1 MHLSAITK
9 MVARGN
15 NDKHFTV
22 MLTCQFI
29 HMGQKGNHSKQ
40 KGPIIHSVKSQVN
53 TTCIYEDDTLST
65 LIMTMKILDQLL
77 SSCANSLVLLT
88 QLRKQLKQKWFAMG
102 TQTLF

>member
-9 MVARGN
+9 GVARGN

-40 KGPIIHSVKSQVN
+40 KRPIIHSMKSQVI

-65 LIMTMKILDQLL
+65 TDNDNED
-77 SSCANSLVLLT
+77 S
-88 QLRKQLKQKWFAMG
+88 
-102 TQTLF
+102 